1 MKINKNIL
9 EIDLILHTKHRK
21 RTIPQDSVNLFYSD
35 LKLTHHRT
43 ISENEVT
50 HKLPSEA
57 PETRDEAL
65 VRLAAMQDKLD
76 LAKQRLDAKTAFFMS
91 SEKSQPGDKY
101 QGIWKCNRN

>member
-1 MKINKNIL
+1 MF
-9 EIDLILHTKHRK
+9 
-21 RTIPQDSVNLFYSD
+21 TIY
-35 LKLTHHRT
+35 HCRT

-65 VRLAAMQDKLD
+65 AKLAVMQDKLD
-76 LAKQRLDAKTAFFMS
+76 QAKQRLDAKTAFFMS

-101 QGIWKCNRN
+101 QGILEFKFVLIILWCAMEVGCPQLLAACGQMP